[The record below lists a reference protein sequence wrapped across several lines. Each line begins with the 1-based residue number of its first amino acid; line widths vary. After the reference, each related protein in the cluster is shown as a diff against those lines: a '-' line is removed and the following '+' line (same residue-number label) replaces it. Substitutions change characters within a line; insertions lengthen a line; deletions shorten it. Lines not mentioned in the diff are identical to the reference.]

1 MKSVREQFNHRVW
14 TAFSRLIE
22 KRYHRNIGFSPA
34 MSAEYLGKDYILNNN
49 GDLVVPLFAGDHFLG
64 AIKVKQ
70 GGTLENQ
77 EVKTIQAMFHK
88 VGTALLDASESLNK
102 IESDEDTKERKKI
115 SINLIGG
122 GFEARHK
129 LASSIH
135 ETLGSWSLVPWTDAG
150 IAHWNTDDMEDL
162 ADICIYVRDIF
173 ELTPQEQKQL
183 LTLGRL
189 PQAMRPHLI
198 VGSYRPLADY
208 VEEKSV
214 DPEIAALFS
223 EASIFVDQ
231 MPKDY
236 LRLQEVLEMLFE
248 IDDRPLKEEKILI

>member
-22 KRYHRNIGFSPA
+22 KRYHRNISFTPA
-34 MSAEYLGKDYILNNN
+34 MSADYLGKEFILNSN
-49 GDLVVPLFAGDHFLG
+49 GDLLVPLFAGDHFLG

-70 GGTLENQ
+70 GGSLAAQDLNA
-77 EVKTIQAMFHK
+77 IQVMFHK
-88 VGTALLDASESLNK
+88 VGSALLDASESLNK
-102 IESDEDTKERKKI
+102 MESDETKDRKKF
-115 SINLIGG
+115 SINLVGG

-129 LASSIH
+129 LATHIQ
-135 ETLGSWSLVPWTDAG
+135 EVLGSWSLVPWTDAG

-162 ADICIYVRDIF
+162 AEICIYVRDIF
-173 ELTPQEQKQL
+173 ELSPQEGQQL

-189 PQAMRPHLI
+189 PQALRPHLI
-198 VGSYRPLADY
+198 VGSYRPLSDY
-208 VEEKSV
+208 LKEKSIE
-214 DPEIAALFS
+214 PEIAALFS
-223 EASIFVDQ
+223 EASVFVDQ

-248 IDDRPLKEEKILI
+248 VEDRPSKDEKALI

>member
-1 MKSVREQFNHRVW
+1 MKSVSEQFNHRVW

-34 MSAEYLGKDYILNNN
+34 MSAEYLEKDFILSGN
-49 GDLVVPLFAGDHFLG
+49 GDLVVPLFAGEHFLG

-70 GGTLENQ
+70 GGSLPTQ
-77 EVKTIQAMFHK
+77 EVRSIQMMFNK
-88 VGTALLDASESLNK
+88 VGSALLDASESLNK
-102 IESDEDTKERKKI
+102 MESDESKERRKF
-115 SINLIGG
+115 SVNLVGG
-122 GFEARHK
+122 GYEARHK
-129 LASSIH
+129 LATNIH
-135 ETLGSWSLVPWTDAG
+135 EILGSWSLVPWTDAG

-173 ELTPQEQKQL
+173 ELSPEERRQL

-189 PQAMRPHLI
+189 PQALRPHLI
-198 VGSYRPLADY
+198 VGSYRPLVDY
-208 VEEKSV
+208 VNEKAIE
-214 DPEIAALFS
+214 PEIAALFS

-236 LRLQEVLEMLFE
+236 LRLQEVLEMLFDIE
-248 IDDRPLKEEKILI
+248 ERPTQEEKALI